1 MDVRIS
7 LATGHA
13 GTFCERLRSH
23 LLELGATV
31 CGLDDGVDGVVH
43 VASAAGIENRLLVE
57 TDREAWDRGAEAP
70 IRETVAVM
78 QGAHAA
84 MRGRGGSIVLVIP
97 SIALTG
103 SPGLVPFAAAAEGI
117 RLLGKSAARAWGADQ
132 IRVNSITAPVHE
144 WSIPQPHEH
153 TVPSKFGPS
162 LADRE
167 IAADVAGAIAF
178 FCGPLAAGVT
188 GATMG
193 IDSGTLL
200 AP

>member
-1 MDVRIS
+1 MFSPGSPPAILSRPVAMSKRHRFPDRGAVQLSAMGVRIS

-13 GTFCERLRSH
+13 GAFRERLRAH

-31 CGLDDGVDGVVH
+31 CGPDEGIDGVVH

-57 TDREAWDRGAEAP
+57 TDRDAWDRGAEAP

-84 MRGRGGSIVLVIP
+84 LRGRGGSIVLVIP

-144 WSIPQPHEH
+144 W
-153 TVPSKFGPS
+153 
-162 LADRE
+162 
-167 IAADVAGAIAF
+167 
-178 FCGPLAAGVT
+178 
-188 GATMG
+188 
-193 IDSGTLL
+193 
-200 AP
+200 